1 MQREI
6 KGQMQNKAEL
16 KKKICF
22 YTFLH
27 TKDLQPVANTLSTL
41 GIIDKHNAWWRFPG
55 MTHSLLW
62 TVPNIR
68 GLDNTICRFAAP
80 QIRYFSWIC
89 FVNYPTKHHKIIK
102 RAKALF
108 NITERPCQILVGRRF
123 WGFKKKKKKST
134 NIQMWFSSY
143 EADLI
148 DILDDGYINM
158 SFTWLHFPRVN
169 NWVKISFSWP
179 ANM

>member
-1 MQREI
+1 MAQSALWE
-6 KGQMQNKAEL
+6 KAQEVKE
-16 KKKICF
+16 KKKNIILNKMKYVISHNILSFTNAERNQGANAKQSWAQKKNFCF

-108 NITERPCQILVGRRF
+108 NIPERPCQMLVGRRF
-123 WGFKKKKKKST
+123 WGFKKKKK
-134 NIQMWFSSY
+134 
-143 EADLI
+143 
-148 DILDDGYINM
+148 
-158 SFTWLHFPRVN
+158 VN
-169 NWVKISFSWP
+169 KHPDVI
-179 ANM
+179 